1 MNELIKAIIEYI
13 ELEKSPY
20 RDNYLKIDNV
30 TIRGNRTLEYSNKD
44 FETFFLSDI
53 NANGEIRNIAK
64 NSHMEAIDS
73 IEKELENKREYILDL
88 KRKSEEK
95 KATLSNNIRT
105 TILKDKELMNM
116 LEKAESIRIF
126 KSYFVEVSDFTL
138 DIEKF
143 EEPMFSIK
151 ILVGGVRVKVYNNKM
166 LGDDLNTAIRKTLLK
181 EYGDGLILAD
191 KDLLDE
197 FMETAE
203 NVIRLTIKADKIIS
217 EKINKDT
224 INSSFEING
233 VKVKTL
239 NNGKIK
245 IVEDYENRVK
255 YEDPENVI
263 KDILKLNSFAD
274 LDVTGNNMVGVLIDF
289 LNFTTKPLKD
299 LINEKD

>member
-20 RDNYLKIDNV
+20 RDNYLKIGNV

-44 FETFFLSDI
+44 FETIFLSDV
-53 NANGEIRNIAK
+53 NEDGEIENIVK
-64 NSHMEAIDS
+64 NSQEDAILS
-73 IEKELENKREYILDL
+73 IEKELKKEKKYILRL
-88 KRKSEEK
+88 RKEAEEK
-95 KATLSNNIRT
+95 RIRLTNNVRN
-105 TILKDKELMNM
+105 TILKDKELMYM

-181 EYGDGLILAD
+181 EYGDGLILAN

-217 EKINKDT
+217 KKLNKDT
-224 INSSFEING
+224 INSYFKIND

-299 LINEKD
+299 IINEKD